1 MKMESFNSFATAR
14 RQILE
19 AGRLLNLDAATL
31 DLLQWPQREFSFTL
45 PVRMDDGS
53 VRVFQAYRIQYNTA
67 RGPAKG
73 GIRFHP
79 DETVDTIRALA
90 CWMTAKTA
98 VADLPLGGGKGGIVC
113 DPKRLS
119 AGELERLS
127 RAYVRAAAP
136 YLGPEKDVPAPD
148 MYTNPQIMAWM
159 MDEYEVLMG
168 HHAPGV
174 FTDKPL
180 TMGGSEGRRDATA
193 RGGVITVREACR
205 LMDVDPSGTFA
216 VQGFGNAGQ
225 RAALLHREL
234 LGGGRLVAVCDSR
247 GGLANPGGFDVLE
260 LVQHKLKTGSLTG
273 FPGRPIARDAV
284 LETEVDVLYPAAL
297 ENAIHAG
304 NADRV
309 RARIVCELANGPT
322 SPDADLVLHRKGI
335 HVIPDILASAGG
347 VTVSYFEMVQDSH
360 SFFWD
365 EDTVHR
371 HLDTRLTRAYH
382 SVKEAMREKKVHP
395 RLAAT
400 VVAVA
405 RVAEACK
412 LRGWV

>member
-1 MKMESFNSFATAR
+1 MESVNSFDVA
-14 RQILE
+14 QKQVLE
-19 AGRLLNLDAATL
+19 AVRLLNLDAATR
-31 DLLQWPQREFSFTL
+31 DLLLWPQREFKFTL
-45 PVRMDDGS
+45 PVKMDGGET
-53 VRVFQAYRIQYNTA
+53 RVFHGYRIQYNTA

-90 CWMTAKTA
+90 CWMTCKTA
-98 VADLPLGGGKGGIVC
+98 VADLPLGGGKGGVVC
-113 DPKRLS
+113 DAKRMS
-119 AGELERLS
+119 EGELERLS
-127 RAYVRAAAP
+127 RAYVRAAASTI
-136 YLGPEKDVPAPD
+136 GPDRDVPAPD

-159 MDEYEVLMG
+159 MDEYETLAGRHV
-168 HHAPGV
+168 PGV
-174 FTDKPL
+174 LTDKP
-180 TMGGSEGRRDATA
+180 MQIGGTEGRRDATA

-205 LMDVDPSGTFA
+205 ILDVDPTGTYA

-225 RAALLHREL
+225 RAALLHEEL
-234 LGGGRLVAVCDSR
+234 LGGGRCIAVSDSR
-247 GGLANPGGFDVLE
+247 GGLVDPDGFDVKE
-260 LVQHKLKTGSLTG
+260 LVQHKLKTGSLAG
-273 FPGRPIARDAV
+273 FPGKPVHRDAV
-284 LETEVDVLYPAAL
+284 LETDADILYPAAM
-297 ENAIHAG
+297 ENAITSENAG
-304 NADRV
+304 RI
-309 RARIVCELANGPT
+309 RAKIVCELANGPT
-322 SPDADLVLHRKGI
+322 SPEADLILHGAGI

-347 VTVSYFEMVQDSH
+347 VTVSYFEMVQDSY

-371 HLDTRLTRAYH
+371 RLDAKLTRAYH
-382 SVKEAMREKKVHP
+382 TVQEAVADKRVHP